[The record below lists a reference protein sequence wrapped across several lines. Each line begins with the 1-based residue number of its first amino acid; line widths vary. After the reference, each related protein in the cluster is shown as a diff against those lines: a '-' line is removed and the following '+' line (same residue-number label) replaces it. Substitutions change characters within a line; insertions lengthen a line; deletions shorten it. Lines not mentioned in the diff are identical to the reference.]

1 MRAVRTQACGRGLG
15 PARPD
20 WPGRGVREDQTPSR
34 VGTWASLSSA
44 VKLACSRPL
53 WVGRPGPIRASVA
66 TGSPRPVTLP
76 LWEPELVSLP
86 SSFASSESPSETSLL
101 RPGSVLVTS

>member
-1 MRAVRTQACGRGLG
+1 MRAVRTHVCGRGLG

-20 WPGRGVREDQTPSR
+20 WPGRRVREDQT
-34 VGTWASLSSA
+34 LSAA